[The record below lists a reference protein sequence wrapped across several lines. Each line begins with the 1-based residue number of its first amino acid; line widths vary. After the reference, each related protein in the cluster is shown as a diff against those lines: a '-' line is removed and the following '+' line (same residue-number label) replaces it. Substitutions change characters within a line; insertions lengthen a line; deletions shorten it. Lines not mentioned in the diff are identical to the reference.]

1 MQYIRKTKIFKRSK
15 YFSLAIKV
23 VTCRQ
28 VPVGS
33 ASGGAPAA
41 GEEERG
47 WRVADHGVQVQ
58 VHGVRGRRQRP
69 LAVGPLPHAG
79 S

>member
-1 MQYIRKTKIFKRSK
+1 MS
-15 YFSLAIKV
+15 
-23 VTCRQ
+23 
-28 VPVGS
+28 VG
-33 ASGGAPAA
+33 AAGGGAPAA
-41 GEEERG
+41 GEEEG
-47 WRVADHGVQVQ
+47 GGGVADHGVQVQ

>member
-1 MQYIRKTKIFKRSK
+1 MVQIFFIGYKSK
-15 YFSLAIKV
+15 

-28 VPVGS
+28 VSVGS
-33 ASGGAPAA
+33 AGGGAPAA
-41 GEEERG
+41 GEQEG
-47 WRVADHGVQVQ
+47 GGRVADHGVQVQ
-58 VHGVRGRRQRP
+58 VHRVRRRRQRP

>member
-1 MQYIRKTKIFKRSK
+1 MQYIGKTSIFKRFK

-28 VPVGS
+28 VSVGS
-33 ASGGAPAA
+33 AGGGAPAA
-41 GEEERG
+41 GEQEG
-47 WRVADHGVQVQ
+47 GGRVADHGVQVQ
-58 VHGVRGRRQRP
+58 VHRVRRRRQRP